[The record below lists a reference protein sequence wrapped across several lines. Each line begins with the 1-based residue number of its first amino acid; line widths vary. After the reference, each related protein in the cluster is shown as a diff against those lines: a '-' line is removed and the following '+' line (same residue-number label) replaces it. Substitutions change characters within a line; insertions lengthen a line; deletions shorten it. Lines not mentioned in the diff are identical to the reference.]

1 MQYLPKIGNVSHTP
15 STGRCAAGHYSVS
28 GRFDILKETAIEW
41 AFLIKCAERAGRK
54 LGLSVT
60 Y

>member
-1 MQYLPKIGNVSHTP
+1 M
-15 STGRCAAGHYSVS
+15 GRCIAGHYSVS

-41 AFLIKCAERAGRK
+41 AFLIKCAERAARK

-60 Y
+60 H

>member
-1 MQYLPKIGNVSHTP
+1 MQYLPKILNAAHIP
-15 STGRCAAGHYSVS
+15 NMGRCIAGHYSVS

-41 AFLIKCAERAGRK
+41 AFLIKCAERAARK

-60 Y
+60 H

>member
-1 MQYLPKIGNVSHTP
+1 MPHLPKVWSAAHIP
-15 STGRCAAGHYSVS
+15 SMGRCIAGHYSVS

-41 AFLIKCAERAGRK
+41 AFLIKCAERAARK

-60 Y
+60 R